1 MLSALHVTSNSTCT
15 RKVHISP
22 QTLPSCSERVK
33 GLARETTVYHGR
45 YTMLLFFVFL
55 DYEEHNIVRQ
65 IRAEKSE
72 SCAILYR
79 SMKFCMVVE
88 DDSKINFRI
97 GATAKFI

>member
-1 MLSALHVTSNSTCT
+1 MSSALHVTSNSTCT

-33 GLARETTVYHGR
+33 GLARETTVYQGIQCFCF
-45 YTMLLFFVFL
+45 LFFF

-72 SCAILYR
+72 SCAILHR
-79 SMKFCMVVE
+79 SMKLCMVVE
-88 DDSKINFRI
+88 DDSKINFRN